1 MALFW
6 EFFTFELK
14 FRFKSLSTYVYF
26 LLWLTFSFLC
36 VASESFGPI
45 GAGNGKILL
54 NGPYANTFNDI
65 YVGLFGIIVIA
76 AIFGTSILR
85 DFQRDTYQILF
96 TQPIS
101 KFAYLG
107 GRWAGS
113 FVATV
118 FAFSGVLL
126 GTFLGTF
133 APWADHTRIGPN
145 HLWNYLQ
152 PFLSI
157 IVVQIFFLGSAFF
170 AVAALSR
177 KIFIVYLQGVALF
190 MIYLIGITVFFA
202 TRSLEH
208 FWSGIFDPLGAI
220 LIDDVTR
227 YWTVIEKNTQLIAWS
242 PGVAGGVFLYNR
254 LLWMGIGCVSL
265 VSVWALFPM
274 SVEALTARSQG
285 RRAAKAKEQEL
296 TEALPA
302 RSLIAARLPVVH
314 QAFNSSTTFAQY
326 VSLSRLRMRNIFR
339 DIPFWAIVAL
349 LVAFGVNNG
358 QFAGRIAGQDV
369 WPVTYLMVQAVEG
382 SALLFLLIVAAL
394 YAAELLWR
402 ERDTNFSGIH
412 DALPMRE
419 STDWLSRLTAIV
431 VVEIILL
438 AIAMLVGIVMQT
450 IAGYYHYEVLQY
462 FKELYLVTF
471 PQVLAFI
478 LLALFV
484 QTVVSNKFVG
494 HAIVIGVFILVP
506 ILYNFGWENSLYLL
520 INAPAYTYSDMNGY
534 GHFAPALFWSIT
546 YWLAIMAFL
555 GVVSIALARRGA
567 EDSLRARARQ
577 ALRRAPRLAP
587 AALFFAIIAVG
598 AGSWYYYNAHV
609 LNEYLD
615 SQARRDIQ
623 ADYERKFKQYE
634 NLLQPKVTAVDATIN
649 IYPHRRSFDGSVR
662 MTLQN
667 KTNQP
672 ITQIHLTDQKQSVSN
687 VQFDRPFR
695 VVSSAPREIYS
706 IYALEQP
713 LAPGETVTLTC
724 NVGHRT
730 RGFRDG
736 HELPEFAYNGTF
748 FDSDYFPY
756 VGYDR
761 GMELDDPRR
770 RREEHLP
777 ALEEMAHRGDALHS
791 VNNVFFS
798 GESDWITYHTVVSTS
813 PDQVAIAPGY
823 LQREWQA
830 NDRRFF
836 EYNMGTTHVLDFF
849 SFISASYQSRKE
861 TYHGPN
867 GDVALEVSYYPAH
880 TYDVDDML
888 AASRAGLDYYQRVYS
903 PYQFSQYRI
912 FEFPRYRTF
921 AQSFPNTIPFSEGI
935 GFIGRVKKPTDID
948 FTYFVTAH
956 ELGHQWWAHQL
967 VGADV
972 EGSNMMS
979 ESLAEYSA
987 LQVMAHKYGR
997 DLMHR
1002 YLRHEL
1008 DRYLRGRAGETR
1020 HEPPL
1025 ALVQREDYVWYQKGG
1040 QVLYTLADYIG
1051 EDKLN
1056 LALHNF
1062 LMQYRYANANNQ
1074 VDADPGKTDPGSS
1087 DHARTTASFDDPY
1100 PDTRLLVDAI
1110 RAQTP
1115 PELQYLVDDG
1125 FNRIVLYDNKAVS
1138 ATSQKMPDG
1147 KYKVTLEVQARKVQA
1162 DGNGAETQVP
1172 LADYIEIG
1180 VFSGKKDEEK
1190 PLYLKKEKM
1199 TEEHKTFVITV
1210 DQQPTLAG
1218 IDPYNKLIDRN
1229 ADDNMIDV
1237 TTR

>member
-1 MALFW
+1 VALFW

-26 LLWLTFSFLC
+26 AVWITFSFLD

-45 GAGNGKILL
+45 GNSNGKVLL
-54 NGPYANTFNDI
+54 NSAYSNAYNNIGAA
-65 YVGLFGIIVIA
+65 LFGIIIIA

-113 FVATV
+113 FVTTI
-118 FAFSGVLL
+118 FAFSGVIF

-145 HLWNYLQ
+145 HLWAYVQ

-157 IVVQIFFLGSAFF
+157 LVVQIFFVGSAFF
-170 AVAALSR
+170 VVAALTR

-190 MIYLIGITVFFA
+190 MFYVIGVTVFSA
-202 TRSLEH
+202 TRSLER
-208 FWSGIFDPLGAI
+208 FWSGILDPVGLVMF
-220 LIDDVTR
+220 DDVTR
-227 YWTVIEKNTQLIAWS
+227 YWTVIEKNTLFVTWS
-242 PGVAGGVFLYNR
+242 PALSGGVFLYNR
-254 LLWMGIGCVSL
+254 LLWLAVGLMALGT
-265 VSVWALFPM
+265 VWALFPM

-285 RRAAKAKEQEL
+285 RRAAKAKQQEL
-296 TEALPA
+296 TEALPV
-302 RSLIAARLPVVH
+302 RSLVAAGLPLVH
-314 QAFNSSTTFAQY
+314 QAFTPATTFAQY
-326 VSLSRLRMRNIFR
+326 LSLSRLRLRNILR

-349 LVAFGVNNG
+349 IVSFGVNNG
-358 QFAGRIAGQDV
+358 YFAGRVAEQNV

-382 SALLFLLIVAAL
+382 SALLFLFIVAGL

-402 ERDTNFSGIH
+402 ERDTHFDGIH

-419 STDWLSRLTAIV
+419 STDWLSRLTAV
-431 VVEIILL
+431 LVVEIILL
-438 AIAMLVGIVMQT
+438 AFAMLIGILMQT
-450 IAGYYHYEVLQY
+450 IEGYRHYELLQY
-462 FKELYLVTF
+462 FKELYVVTF
-471 PQVLAFI
+471 PQIVAFT
-478 LLALFV
+478 LFALFI

-494 HAIVIGVFILVP
+494 YAILIGVFVLMP
-506 ILYNFGWENSLYLL
+506 ILYNFGWENTLYL
-520 INAPAYTYSDMNGY
+520 IGQTPTYTYSDMNGY
-534 GHFAPALFWSIT
+534 GHFVPALFWSIT
-546 YWLAIMAFL
+546 YWLAIMAVL
-555 GVVSIALARRGA
+555 GVASVAFARRGA
-567 EDSLRARARQ
+567 EDSLRARSRL
-577 ALRRAPRLAP
+577 ALRLAPRLAP
-587 AALFFAIIAVG
+587 LALLFAIIAAG
-598 AGSWYYYNAHV
+598 AGSWYFYNAHV

-615 SQARRDIQ
+615 SKARRGIQ

-634 NLLQPKVTAVDATIN
+634 NLLQPKVTAVDAAIN
-649 IYPHRRSFDGSVR
+649 IYPDRRSFDGNVR
-662 MTLQN
+662 ITLQN

-672 ITQIHLTDQKQSVSN
+672 IPQIHLTDQKQSVTN
-687 VQFDRPFR
+687 VHFDRSFHL
-695 VVSSAPREIYS
+695 VSSAPRNIYA

-713 LAPGETVTLTC
+713 LASGETLTLTC
-724 NVGHRT
+724 NVGHQT

-736 HELPEFAYNGTF
+736 NELPELAYNGTF
-748 FDSDYFPY
+748 FDSDYLPY
-756 VGYDR
+756 VGYNTNI
-761 GMELDDPRR
+761 ELDDPRR

-777 ALEEMAHRGDALHS
+777 LLEEMAHRGDPIHS
-791 VNNVFFS
+791 VNNVFFR

-813 PDQVAIAPGY
+813 PGQIAIAPGY
-823 LQREWQA
+823 LQREWQT
-830 NDRRFF
+830 NGRRFF
-836 EYNMGTTHVLDFF
+836 EYSMGSTHILDFF
-849 SFISASYQSRKE
+849 SYISASYQTRRE

-867 GDVALEVSYYPAH
+867 GDVALEVYYDPAH
-880 TYDVDDML
+880 TYDIDDML
-888 AASRAGLDYYQRVYS
+888 ASSCAGLDYYQRIYS

-921 AQSFPNTIPFSEGI
+921 AQSFPNTIPYSEGI

-967 VGADV
+967 IGADV

-1008 DRYLRGRAGETR
+1008 DRYLRGRSGEIR

-1040 QVLYTLADYIG
+1040 QVLYTLADYLG

-1074 VDADPGKTDPGSS
+1074 VDANDHPRSS
-1087 DHARTTASFDDPY
+1087 DTFDDPY
-1100 PDTRLLVDAI
+1100 PDTRMLVDAI

-1138 ATSQKMPDG
+1138 ATSQRTPDG
-1147 KYKVTLEVQARKVQA
+1147 KYRVTLEVQARKVQA
-1162 DGNGAETQVP
+1162 DGNGAEIPMRLT
-1172 LADYIEIG
+1172 DYIEIG

-1190 PLYLKKEKM
+1190 PLYLRKEKL
-1199 TEEHKTFVITV
+1199 TEERKTFVIIV
-1210 DQQPTLAG
+1210 DQPPTLAG

-1237 TTR
+1237 TKQ

>member
-14 FRFKSLSTYVYF
+14 FRFKSLSTYMYF
-26 LLWLTFSFLC
+26 LLWLAFSFFC
-36 VASESFGPI
+36 VASESFGPV
-45 GAGNGKILL
+45 GSGNGKVLL
-54 NGPYANTFNDI
+54 NGPYANVLNDI
-65 YVGLFGIIVIA
+65 WASLFGIIVVA

-113 FVATV
+113 FVTTV
-118 FAFSGVLL
+118 FAFSGMML

-145 HLWNYLQ
+145 HLWTYLQ
-152 PFLSI
+152 PFFSI
-157 IVVQIFFLGSAFF
+157 FVVQIFFIGSAFF
-170 AVAALSR
+170 AVAALTR

-190 MIYLIGITVFFA
+190 MIYVIGITVFSA
-202 TRSLEH
+202 TRSLER
-208 FWSGIFDPLGAI
+208 FWSGIFDPVGFI
-220 LIDDVTR
+220 LLNDVTR
-227 YWTVIEKNTQLIAWS
+227 YWTVIEKNTLFLTWS
-242 PGVAGGVFLYNR
+242 PTLVNGVFLYNR
-254 LLWMGIGCVSL
+254 LLWCGAGVLSL

-274 SVEALTARSQG
+274 SVEALTASSQG

-296 TEALPA
+296 TEALPV
-302 RSLIAARLPVVH
+302 RSLVPAQLPKVH
-314 QAFNSSTTFAQY
+314 QVFDRATTLAQY
-326 VSLSRLRMRNIFR
+326 ISLSRLRLRNIFR
-339 DIPFWAIVAL
+339 DIPFWALVVLI
-349 LVAFGVNNG
+349 VAFGINNG
-358 QFAGRIAGQDV
+358 YFAGRVAEQNV
-369 WPVTYLMVQAVEG
+369 WPVTFLMVQAVEG
-382 SALLFLLIVAAL
+382 SALLFLFIVAAL

-402 ERDTNFSGIH
+402 ERDTHFDGIH

-431 VVEIILL
+431 VVEVILL
-438 AIAMLVGIVMQT
+438 AFAGLIGVVMQT
-450 IAGYYHYEVLQY
+450 IAGYYHYELLQY
-462 FKELYLVTF
+462 FKELYVVTF
-471 PQVLAFI
+471 PQILTFVLF
-478 LLALFV
+478 ALFI

-494 HAIVIGVFILVP
+494 YAILIGLFVLMPV
-506 ILYNFGWENSLYLL
+506 LYAFGWENTLYLL
-520 INAPAYTYSDMNGY
+520 GQTPAYTYSDMNGY
-534 GHFAPALFWSIT
+534 GHFVPGLFWSIT
-546 YWLAIMAFL
+546 YWFAICAVM
-555 GVVSIALARRGA
+555 GVISIAFARRGA
-567 EDSLRARARQ
+567 EESLRARTRL
-577 ALRRAPRLAP
+577 ALQRAPRLVP

-598 AGSWYYYNAHV
+598 SGAWYYYNAHV

-615 SQARRDIQ
+615 SKARRDIQ

-649 IYPHRRSFDGSVR
+649 IYPNRRSFDGNVR
-662 MTLQN
+662 MTLEN

-672 ITQIHLTDQKQSVSN
+672 IAQIHVTDLRQSVSN
-687 VQFDRPFR
+687 LRFDRPFHL
-695 VVSSAPREIYS
+695 VSAAPRALYTIYS
-706 IYALEQP
+706 LDQP
-713 LAPGETVTLTC
+713 LAPGETITLTC
-724 NVGHRT
+724 NVAHQS

-736 HELPEFAYNGTF
+736 NELPEFAYNGTF
-748 FDSDYFPY
+748 FDSDYVPY
-756 VGYDR
+756 IGYNTSI
-761 GMELDDPRR
+761 ELDDPRR

-777 ALEEMAHRGDALHS
+777 LLEEMPHRGDPVHS
-791 VNNVFFS
+791 VNNIFFR
-798 GESDWITYHTVVSTS
+798 GESDWVTYHTIVSTS
-813 PDQVAIAPGY
+813 GEQIAVAPGY
-823 LQREWQA
+823 LQRQWQA
-830 NDRRFF
+830 DGRNFF
-836 EYNMGTTHVLDFF
+836 EYSMGSTHILDFF
-849 SFISASYQSRKE
+849 AYMSGRYQTRKE

-867 GDVALEVSYYPAH
+867 GDVALEVYYDPAH
-880 TYDVDDML
+880 PYDVDDML
-888 AASRAGLDYYQRVYS
+888 ASSRAGLDYYQRIYS
-903 PYQFSQYRI
+903 PYQFSQFRI

-921 AQSFPNTIPFSEGI
+921 AESFPNTVPYSEGI
-935 GFIGRVKKPTDID
+935 GFIERLKKPTDID

-1008 DRYLRGRAGETR
+1008 DAYLRGRAGEIR

-1025 ALVQREDYVWYQKGG
+1025 GLVQRESYVWYQKGG
-1040 QVLYTLADYIG
+1040 QILYTLADYIG

-1074 VDADPGKTDPGSS
+1074 VDAHDN
-1087 DHARTTASFDDPY
+1087 ARASTTVDEAY
-1100 PDTRLLVDAI
+1100 PDTRMLVDAI

-1138 ATSQKMPDG
+1138 ATSQKTADG
-1147 KYKVTLEVQARKVQA
+1147 KYKVTLEVDSRKVQA
-1162 DGNGAETQVP
+1162 DGNGAETPMP
-1172 LADYIEIG
+1172 LADYIEVG

-1190 PLYLKKEKM
+1190 PLYLKKEKF
-1199 TEEHKTFVITV
+1199 TEGHRTFEIIV
-1210 DQQPTLAG
+1210 DQPPTLAG

-1237 TTR
+1237 TQQ

>member
-14 FRFKSLSTYVYF
+14 FRFKSISTYAYF
-26 LLWLTFSFLC
+26 LLWLVFSFLC
-36 VASESFGPI
+36 VASESFGPV
-45 GAGNGKILL
+45 GSGNGKVLL
-54 NGPYANTFNDI
+54 NGPYANTLNDI
-65 YVGLFGIIVIA
+65 WASLFGIIVIA

-101 KFAYLG
+101 KFSYLG

-113 FVATV
+113 FVTTV
-118 FAFSGVLL
+118 FAFSGMML

-145 HLWNYLQ
+145 HLWTYLQ

-157 IVVQIFFLGSAFF
+157 FVVQIFFVGSAFF
-170 AVAALSR
+170 AVGALTR

-190 MIYLIGITVFFA
+190 MIYVIGITVFSA
-202 TRSLEH
+202 TRSLER
-208 FWSGIFDPLGAI
+208 FWSGIFDPVGFI
-220 LIDDVTR
+220 LFSNVTR
-227 YWTVIEKNTQLIAWS
+227 YWTVIEKNALFVTWS
-242 PGVAGGVFLYNR
+242 PTLVRGVFLYNR
-254 LLWMGIGCVSL
+254 LFWGGVGVVCL

-296 TEALPA
+296 AEAQPV
-302 RSLIAARLPVVH
+302 RSLVPARLPKVH
-314 QAFNSSTTFAQY
+314 QSFTSSTTFAQY
-326 VSLSRLRMRNIFR
+326 LSLSRLRLRNILR
-339 DIPFWAIVAL
+339 DIPFWALVAL
-349 LVAFGVNNG
+349 ILAFGINNG
-358 QFAGRIAGQDV
+358 YFAGRVAEQNV
-369 WPVTYLMVQAVEG
+369 WPVTFLMVQAVEG
-382 SALLFLLIVAAL
+382 SALLFLFIVAAL

-402 ERDTNFSGIH
+402 ERDTHFDGIH
-412 DALPMRE
+412 DALPMLE
-419 STDWLSRLTAIV
+419 STDWLSRLTAVV

-438 AIAMLVGIVMQT
+438 AFAGFIGVVMQT
-450 IAGYYHYEVLQY
+450 MAGYYHYEFLQY
-462 FKELYLVTF
+462 FKELYVVTF
-471 PQVLAFI
+471 PQVLTFI
-478 LLALFV
+478 LFALFV
-484 QTVVSNKFVG
+484 QTVVSNKFLG
-494 HAIVIGVFILVP
+494 YAILIGLFVLMPV
-506 ILYNFGWENSLYLL
+506 LYTFGWENTLYLL
-520 INAPAYTYSDMNGY
+520 GQTPAYTYSDMNGY
-534 GHFAPALFWSIT
+534 GHFVPALFWSIT
-546 YWLAIMAFL
+546 YWFAVCAVL
-555 GVVSIALARRGA
+555 GVISIALARRGA
-567 EDSLRARARQ
+567 EDSLRARVRL
-577 ALRRAPRLAP
+577 ALQRAPRLAAV
-587 AALFFAIIAVG
+587 AAFFAIIAIGSG
-598 AGSWYYYNAHV
+598 AWYYYNAHV

-615 SQARRDIQ
+615 SDARRRIQ
-623 ADYERKFKQYE
+623 ADYERQFKKYE
-634 NLLQPKVTAVDATIN
+634 NLAQPKVTAVDANIN
-649 IYPHRRSFDGSVR
+649 IYPERRSFDGNVR
-662 MTLQN
+662 LTLQN

-672 ITQIHLTDQKQSVSN
+672 IPQVHVTDQKQSVTN
-687 VQFDRPFR
+687 LKFDRPFR
-695 VVSSAPREIYS
+695 LVSSTPRDMYT

-724 NVGHRT
+724 NVGHES

-736 HELPEFAYNGTF
+736 NELPELAYNGTF
-748 FDSDYFPY
+748 FDSDYVPFI
-756 VGYDR
+756 GYNTNI
-761 GMELDDPRR
+761 ELDDPRR
-770 RREEHLP
+770 RREQHLP
-777 ALEEMAHRGDALHS
+777 LLEEMAHRGDSEHS
-791 VNNVFFS
+791 VNNVFFR
-798 GESDWITYHTVVSTS
+798 GESDWVTYHTTVSTS
-813 PDQVAIAPGY
+813 QDQTAVAPGY
-823 LQREWQA
+823 LQRQWQA
-830 NDRRFF
+830 GGRNFYEYSLGSTHILNFF
-836 EYNMGTTHVLDFF
+836 AYLSGH
-849 SFISASYQSRKE
+849 YQVRKE
-861 TYHGPN
+861 TYHGAN
-867 GDVALEVSYYPAH
+867 GDVALEVYYDAAH
-880 TYDVDDML
+880 PYDIDDML
-888 AASRAGLDYYQRVYS
+888 ASSRAGLDYYQRVYS
-903 PYQFSQYRI
+903 PYQFNQYRI

-921 AQSFPNTIPFSEGI
+921 AQSFPNTIPYSEGI
-935 GFIGRVKKPTDID
+935 GFIERVKKPTDID

-1008 DRYLRGRAGETR
+1008 DAYLRGRSGEIR

-1025 ALVQREDYVWYQKGG
+1025 AMVQREQYVWYQKGG
-1040 QVLYTLADYIG
+1040 QILYTLADYIG

-1074 VDADPGKTDPGSS
+1074 VDAQD
-1087 DHARTTASFDDPY
+1087 TTRATTFGDPY
-1100 PDTRLLVDAI
+1100 PDTRMLVDAI

-1138 ATSQKMPDG
+1138 ATSQPTADG
-1147 KYKVTLEVQARKVQA
+1147 KFKVTLEVEARKLQA
-1162 DGNGAETQVP
+1162 DGNGAETPMP

-1190 PLYLKKEKM
+1190 PLYLKKEKL
-1199 TEEHKTFVITV
+1199 TDEHKTFVITV
-1210 DQQPTLAG
+1210 DQPPTMAG

-1229 ADDNMIDV
+1229 SEDNMIDV
-1237 TTR
+1237 TKQ